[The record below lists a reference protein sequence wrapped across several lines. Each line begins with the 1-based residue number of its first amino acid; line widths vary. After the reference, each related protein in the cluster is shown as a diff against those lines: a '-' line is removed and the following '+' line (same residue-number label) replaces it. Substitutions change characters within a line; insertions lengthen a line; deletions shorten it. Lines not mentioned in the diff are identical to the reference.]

1 MSMLNVLLSMGAHIR
16 LFAWLLVMIDLFRDE
31 IQRLYEV
38 CTMDGGESL
47 RKAYNKPKKATVPY
61 VL

>member
-38 CTMDGGESL
+38 CTMDEGGL
-47 RKAYNKPKKATVPY
+47 KQG
-61 VL
+61 L